1 VKKQIIV
8 YEVFYIENVKND
20 ISYHKDNIP
29 PGRIESKDASYNM
42 DSWVVSPVVHAHRV
56 QIYNISHRNR
66 YPFLNNFDRVRSY
79 T

>member
-1 VKKQIIV
+1 VKILVIV

-29 PGRIESKDASYNM
+29 PGRIESTGAFYNM
-42 DSWVVSPVVHAHRV
+42 DSWVVLPVVHAHRA
-56 QIYNISHRNR
+56 QTYNISHRNSI
-66 YPFLNNFDRVRSY
+66 PFLNNFDRVRSY